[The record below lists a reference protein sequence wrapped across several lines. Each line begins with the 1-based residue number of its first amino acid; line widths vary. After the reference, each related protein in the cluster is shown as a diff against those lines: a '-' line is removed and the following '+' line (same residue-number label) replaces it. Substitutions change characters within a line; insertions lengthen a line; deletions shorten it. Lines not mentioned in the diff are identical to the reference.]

1 MLSEVF
7 YMAVLSTGSGVL
19 LAVLGLLYKSKC
31 EDVSCCFGFVK
42 IHRNIDSEV
51 LEDMQQ
57 HTSVTSTHEFNNGN
71 ETHRLSNQS
80 VQPLQI
86 ESR

>member
-7 YMAVLSTGSGVL
+7 YMAVLCTGSGVL
-19 LAVLGLLYKSKC
+19 LAVLGLLYESKC

-57 HTSVTSTHEFNNGN
+57 HTHEFNNGS

-86 ESR
+86 ESEV